1 MIAIGI
7 RFGLF
12 AAAILIVVT
21 TAYHMINGGEV
32 DFESGELVGYSTM
45 VVAFS
50 MIYFAMRTY
59 RLQQP
64 DKTIRLSHAIAIG
77 AVVSVFATIAWV
89 GVWEV
94 LMAGKMEAFMA
105 LYAEQ
110 EIASLHAIGASAAEI
125 AAETE
130 TLAGYQEMYKNPAIR
145 WVMGAG
151 EILPLGLLVTL
162 IIGFMKSRR
171 KPHPVG

>member
-21 TAYHMINGGEV
+21 TAFHMMNGGEINL
-32 DFESGELVGYSTM
+32 ESGELVGYATM
-45 VVAFS
+45 AIALS
-50 MIYFAMRTY
+50 MIYFAMRTF

-64 DKTIRLSHAIAIG
+64 DQTIGFGNAIAIG
-77 AVVSVFATIAWV
+77 AVVSVLATIAWV

-94 LMAGKMEAFMA
+94 LMAGKMEEFMVLYSDQQISTMTA
-105 LYAEQ
+105 L
-110 EIASLHAIGASAAEI
+110 GASAAEI
-125 AAETE
+125 AQEKE
-130 TLAGYQEMYKNPAIR
+130 TLAGYQELYKVPAIR

-151 EILPLGLLVTL
+151 EILPLGLVVTL
-162 IIGFMKSRR
+162 IFGFMKSRR
-171 KPHPVG
+171 KPHPV